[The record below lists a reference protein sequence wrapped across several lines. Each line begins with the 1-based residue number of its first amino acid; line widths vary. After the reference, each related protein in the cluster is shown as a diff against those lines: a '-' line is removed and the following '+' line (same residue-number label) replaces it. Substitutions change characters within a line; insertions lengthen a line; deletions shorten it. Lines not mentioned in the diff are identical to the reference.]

1 MTLCNNKQKAIV
13 HIIKNKYGITD
24 EEYRGLLIDNFD
36 GIDTTVCLSEGE
48 CEKFIHILNYKYN
61 QDYKNGYDRGVKQC
75 MVNMNLEE
83 KFRFVTK
90 SKYNRDIT
98 ELELRMFNSM
108 YDTDK
113 ENVIESLM

>member
-36 GIDTTVCLSEGE
+36 GIDTTMGLSETE

-61 QDYKNGYDRGVKQC
+61 QEYKYGYDRGVKEC
-75 MVNMNLEE
+75 MSQLDIETQFKIAIKN
-83 KFRFVTK
+83 
-90 SKYNRDIT
+90 KYNREIT
-98 ELELRMFNSM
+98 ELELQMFNSID
-108 YDTDK
+108 YIDK
-113 ENVIESLM
+113 MNLIKSLM